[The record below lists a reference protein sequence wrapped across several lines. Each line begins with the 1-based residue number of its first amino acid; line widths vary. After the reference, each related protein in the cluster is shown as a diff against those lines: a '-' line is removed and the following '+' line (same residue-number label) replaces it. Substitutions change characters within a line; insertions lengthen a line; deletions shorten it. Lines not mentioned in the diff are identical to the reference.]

1 MAIFSISHSE
11 SGRKQLSLKSPVD
24 LSHIDTYDCAN
35 SDEISAVMTQAKIAQ
50 SKWKQTSLKER
61 VELMHRVA
69 DVVIQQQDRIMDV
82 VMRETGKP
90 VQEAMA
96 MEVFSAVDSLVFYA
110 KRAEKWL
117 SDKKIKMHGPMRF
130 LKKTIIT
137 YKPRGVVVVITPW
150 NGPFIL
156 SINPVIQAILCG
168 NSVIVKPSEVTPM
181 SGAMV
186 QEIFALADAPMH
198 LVQTLIGDGETGAEL
213 ISQGPDKV
221 SFTGSV
227 ATGKKIAA
235 KCGEMLIPFSLEL
248 GGKDA
253 MIVCSDADVKDAA
266 SGAVVGSFMNAGQYC
281 CGTERIYVMSDIYDE
296 FVAEVVSITKSLV
309 QSNDYKGDVGPTFWD
324 KQIDIIEDHVNDA
337 IAKGATVLAGGKRN
351 PAFEGLYFE
360 PTVMTEVTHEM
371 KIMKDETFGPV
382 ICIMKVNSEDE
393 ALSLANQS
401 HYGLNGNVWT
411 KDLVKGQ
418 KLARSIETGACSVN
432 DMAMSYGVNEVPF
445 GGVKNSGLGVVNGKE
460 GLLGYSH
467 AMPIIIGKKS
477 ASAYPYTDK
486 SFEQLKGA
494 LKIFWGNRLVRK
506 LFG

>member
-11 SGRKQLSLKSPVD
+11 SGRKQLTLKSPVD
-24 LSHIDTYDCAN
+24 LSHIGTYDCAT
-35 SDEISAVMTQAKIAQ
+35 SDEISVVMTQAKIAQ
-50 SKWKQTSLKER
+50 AKWKKTSLKER

-90 VQEAMA
+90 IQEAMA
-96 MEVFSAVDSLVFYA
+96 MEVFSSVDSLVFYA

-137 YKPRGVVVVITPW
+137 YKPRGVVAVITPW

-156 SINPVIQAILCG
+156 SINPVIQSILCG

-213 ISQGPDKV
+213 INQGPDKV

-227 ATGKKIAA
+227 ATGKKIAS

-266 SGAVVGSFMNAGQYC
+266 SGAVVGSLMNAGQYC
-281 CGTERIYVMSDIYDE
+281 CGTERIYVISDIYDE
-296 FVAEVVSITKSLV
+296 FVQEVVAITNSLV
-309 QSNDYKGDVGPTFWD
+309 QSNDCKGDVGPTFWD
-324 KQIDIIEDHVNDA
+324 KQIEIIEDHVNDA

-360 PTVMTEVTHEM
+360 PTVLTEVTHEM

-382 ICIMKVNSEDE
+382 ICIMKVKSEDE

-401 HYGLNGNVWT
+401 HFGLNGNVWT

-418 KLARSIETGACSVN
+418 RIASSIETGACSVN

-445 GGVKNSGLGVVNGKE
+445 GGVKNSGVGVVNGKE
-460 GLLGYSH
+460 GLLGYAH

-486 SFEQLKGA
+486 SFKQLQGA

>member
-11 SGRKQLSLKSPVD
+11 SGRKQLTLKSPVD
-24 LSHIDTYDCAN
+24 LSHIGTYDCAT
-35 SDEISAVMTQAKIAQ
+35 SDEISVVMTQAKIAQ
-50 SKWKQTSLKER
+50 AKWKKTSLKER

-90 VQEAMA
+90 IQEAMA
-96 MEVFSAVDSLVFYA
+96 MEVFSSVDSLVFYA

-137 YKPRGVVVVITPW
+137 YKPRGVVAVITPW

-213 ISQGPDKV
+213 INQGPDKV

-227 ATGKKIAA
+227 ATGKKIAS

-266 SGAVVGSFMNAGQYC
+266 SGAVVGSLMNAGQYC

-296 FVAEVVSITKSLV
+296 FVQEVVAITNSLV
-309 QSNDYKGDVGPTFWD
+309 QSNDCKGDVGPTFWD
-324 KQIDIIEDHVNDA
+324 KQIEIIEDHVNDA

-360 PTVMTEVTHEM
+360 PTVLTEVTHEM

-382 ICIMKVNSEDE
+382 ICIMKVKSEDE

-401 HYGLNGNVWT
+401 HFGLNGNVWT

-418 KLARSIETGACSVN
+418 RIASSIETGACSVN

-445 GGVKNSGLGVVNGKE
+445 GGVKNSGVGVVNGKE
-460 GLLGYSH
+460 GLLGYAH

-486 SFEQLKGA
+486 SFKQLQGA

>member
-24 LSHIDTYDCAN
+24 LSHIDTYDCAT
-35 SDEISAVMTQAKIAQ
+35 SDDVSEVMTQAKIAQ
-50 SKWKQTSLKER
+50 SKWKQTTLKER

-90 VQEAMA
+90 IQEAMA

-137 YKPRGVVVVITPW
+137 YKPRGVVAVITPW

-156 SINPVIQAILCG
+156 SINPVIQAVLCG

-181 SGAMV
+181 SGALV

-309 QSNDYKGDVGPTFWD
+309 QSNDCKGDVGPTFWD

-360 PTVMTEVTHEM
+360 PTVLTEVTHEM

-418 KLARSIETGACSVN
+418 NLARSIETGACSVN

-460 GLLGYSH
+460 GLLGYAH

>member
-11 SGRKQLSLKSPVD
+11 SGKKLLTLKSPVD
-24 LSHIDTYDCAN
+24 LSHIDTYECT
-35 SDEISAVMTQAKIAQ
+35 STEEIATIMTQAKVAQ
-50 SKWKQTSLKER
+50 SEWKKTALRER

-90 VQEAMA
+90 EQEAMA

-110 KRAEKWL
+110 KRAQKWL
-117 SDKKIKMHGPMRF
+117 ADKKIKMHGPMQF

-137 YKPRGVVVVITPW
+137 YKPRGVVAVITPW

-156 SINPVIQAILCG
+156 SINPVIQAVLCG
-168 NSVIVKPSEVTPM
+168 NSVVVKPSEVTPM
-181 SGAMV
+181 SGALV
-186 QEIFALADAPMH
+186 QEIFALAEAPQH
-198 LVQTLIGDGETGAEL
+198 LVQTVIGDGETGADL
-213 ISQGPDKV
+213 IDQGPDKV

-235 KCGEMLIPFSLEL
+235 KCGEMLIPYSLEL

-253 MIVCSDADVKDAA
+253 MIVCSDADIKDAA
-266 SGAVVGSFMNAGQYC
+266 SGAVVGSCMNAGQYC
-281 CGTERIYVMSDIYDE
+281 CGTERIYVIEDVYDE
-296 FVAEVVSITKSLV
+296 FVAEAVSITQSLI
-309 QSNDYKGDVGPTFWD
+309 QSNDCKGDVGPTFWD
-324 KQIDIIEDHVNDA
+324 KQVDIIEDHVNDA
-337 IAKGATVLAGGKRN
+337 VAKGAKVLVGGKRN
-351 PAFEGLYFE
+351 PKFEGLYFE
-360 PTVMTEVTHEM
+360 PTVIVEVTHEM
-371 KIMKDETFGPV
+371 KIMKDETFGP
-382 ICIMKVNSEDE
+382 IISIMKVQSEEE
-393 ALSLANQS
+393 ALMLANQS

-411 KDLVKGQ
+411 KDLKKGQ
-418 KLARSIETGACSVN
+418 RLAKAIETGACSVN

-445 GGVKNSGLGVVNGKE
+445 GGVKESGLGVVNGKE
-460 GLLGYSH
+460 GLLAYAH
-467 AMPIIIGKKS
+467 PMPIIIGKKS

>member
-1 MAIFSISHSE
+1 
-11 SGRKQLSLKSPVD
+11 
-24 LSHIDTYDCAN
+24 
-35 SDEISAVMTQAKIAQ
+35 MTQAKIAQ
-50 SKWKQTSLKER
+50 AKWKKTSLKER

-90 VQEAMA
+90 IQEAMA
-96 MEVFSAVDSLVFYA
+96 MEVFSSVDSLVFYA

-137 YKPRGVVVVITPW
+137 YKPRGVVAVITPW

-156 SINPVIQAILCG
+156 SINPVIQSILCG

-213 ISQGPDKV
+213 INQGPDKV

-227 ATGKKIAA
+227 ATGKKIAS

-266 SGAVVGSFMNAGQYC
+266 SGAVVGSLMNAGQYC

-296 FVAEVVSITKSLV
+296 FVQEVVAITNSLV
-309 QSNDYKGDVGPTFWD
+309 QSNDCKGDVGPTFWD
-324 KQIDIIEDHVNDA
+324 KQIEIIEDHVNDA

-360 PTVMTEVTHEM
+360 PTVLTEVTHEM

-382 ICIMKVNSEDE
+382 ICIMKVKSEDE

-401 HYGLNGNVWT
+401 HFGLNGNVWT

-418 KLARSIETGACSVN
+418 RIASSIETGACSVN

-445 GGVKNSGLGVVNGKE
+445 GGVKNSGVGVVNGKE
-460 GLLGYSH
+460 GLLGYAH

-486 SFEQLKGA
+486 SFKQLQGA

>member
-1 MAIFSISHSE
+1 MAIFSISQSE
-11 SGRKQLSLKSPVD
+11 SGQKQLSLQSPVD
-24 LSHIDTYDCAN
+24 LSHIDTYDCAIKE
-35 SDEISAVMTQAKIAQ
+35 DIAQVMTNAKIAQ
-50 SKWKQTSLKER
+50 AQWKKTSLKDR
-61 VELMHRVA
+61 AALIHRVA
-69 DVVIQQQDRIMDV
+69 DVVIQQQDLIMEV

-90 VQEAMA
+90 IQEAMS

-110 KRAEKWL
+110 NRAEKWL
-117 SDKKIKMHGPMRF
+117 SNKKIKMHGPMKF

-137 YKPRGVVVVITPW
+137 YKPRGVVAVITPW

-168 NSVIVKPSEVTPM
+168 NSVVVKPSEVTPM
-181 SGAMV
+181 SGALV

-213 ISQGPDKV
+213 INQGPDKV

-253 MIVCSDADVKDAA
+253 MIVCSDADIKDAA
-266 SGAVVGSFMNAGQYC
+266 SGAVMGSCMNAGQYC
-281 CGTERIYVMSDIYDE
+281 CGTERIYVMADIYDE
-296 FVAEVVSITKSLV
+296 FVKEVVSITKSLI
-309 QSNDYKGDVGPTFWD
+309 QTNDCKGDVGPTFWD

-337 IAKGATVLAGGKRN
+337 IAKGAKVLAGGKRN
-351 PAFEGLYFE
+351 PAFKGLYFE
-360 PTVMTEVTHEM
+360 PTVLVEVTHEM
-371 KIMKDETFGPV
+371 KIMKDETFGP
-382 ICIMKVNSEDE
+382 IISIMKVESEDE
-393 ALSLANQS
+393 ALMLANQS
-401 HYGLNGNVWT
+401 HFGLNGNVWT
-411 KDLVKGQ
+411 KDLIKGQ
-418 KLARSIETGACSVN
+418 KIASSMETGACSVN

-460 GLLGYSH
+460 GLLGYAH

-486 SFEQLKGA
+486 SLEQLKGA
-494 LKIFWGNRLVRK
+494 LKIFWGNKLVRK
-506 LFG
+506 IFG

>member
-11 SGRKQLSLKSPVD
+11 SGRKQLTLKSPVD
-24 LSHIDTYDCAN
+24 LSHIGTYDCAT
-35 SDEISAVMTQAKIAQ
+35 SDEISVVMTQAKIAQ
-50 SKWKQTSLKER
+50 AKWKKTSLKER

-90 VQEAMA
+90 IQEAMA
-96 MEVFSAVDSLVFYA
+96 MEVFSSVDSLVFYA

-137 YKPRGVVVVITPW
+137 YKPRGVVAVITPW

-213 ISQGPDKV
+213 INQGPDKV

-227 ATGKKIAA
+227 ATGKKIAS

-266 SGAVVGSFMNAGQYC
+266 SGAVVGSLMNAGQYC

-296 FVAEVVSITKSLV
+296 FVQEVVAITNSLV
-309 QSNDYKGDVGPTFWD
+309 QSNDCKGDVGPTFWD
-324 KQIDIIEDHVNDA
+324 KQIEIIEDHVNDA

-360 PTVMTEVTHEM
+360 PTVLTEVTHEM
-371 KIMKDETFGPV
+371 KVMKDETFGPV
-382 ICIMKVNSEDE
+382 ICIMKVKSEDE

-401 HYGLNGNVWT
+401 HFGLNGNVWT

-418 KLARSIETGACSVN
+418 RIASSIETGACSVN

-445 GGVKNSGLGVVNGKE
+445 GGVKNSGVGVVNGKE
-460 GLLGYSH
+460 GLLGYAH

-486 SFEQLKGA
+486 SFKQLQGA

>member
-11 SGRKQLSLKSPVD
+11 SGRKQLTLKSPVD
-24 LSHIDTYDCAN
+24 LSHIGTYDCAT
-35 SDEISAVMTQAKIAQ
+35 SDEISVVMTQAKIAQ
-50 SKWKQTSLKER
+50 AKWKKTSLKER

-90 VQEAMA
+90 IQEAMA
-96 MEVFSAVDSLVFYA
+96 MEVFSSVDSLVFYA

-137 YKPRGVVVVITPW
+137 YKPRGVVAVITPW

-156 SINPVIQAILCG
+156 SINPVIQSILCG

-213 ISQGPDKV
+213 INQGPDKV

-227 ATGKKIAA
+227 ATGKKIAS

-266 SGAVVGSFMNAGQYC
+266 SGAVVGSLMNAGQYC

-296 FVAEVVSITKSLV
+296 FVQEVVAITNSLV
-309 QSNDYKGDVGPTFWD
+309 QSNDCKGDVGPTFWD
-324 KQIDIIEDHVNDA
+324 KQIEIIEDHVNDA

-360 PTVMTEVTHEM
+360 PTVLTEVTHEM

-382 ICIMKVNSEDE
+382 ICIMKVKSEDE

-401 HYGLNGNVWT
+401 HFGLNGNVWT

-418 KLARSIETGACSVN
+418 RIASLIETGACSVN

-445 GGVKNSGLGVVNGKE
+445 GGVKNSGVGVVNGKE
-460 GLLGYSH
+460 GLLGYAH

-486 SFEQLKGA
+486 SFKQLQGA

>member
-35 SDEISAVMTQAKIAQ
+35 SDEISVVMTQAKIAQ
-50 SKWKQTSLKER
+50 AKWKKTSLKER

-90 VQEAMA
+90 IQEAMA
-96 MEVFSAVDSLVFYA
+96 MEVFSSVDSLVFYA

-137 YKPRGVVVVITPW
+137 YKPRGVVAVITPW

-156 SINPVIQAILCG
+156 SINPVIQSILCG

-213 ISQGPDKV
+213 INQGPDKV

-227 ATGKKIAA
+227 ATGKKIAS

-266 SGAVVGSFMNAGQYC
+266 SGAVVGSLMNAGQYC

-296 FVAEVVSITKSLV
+296 FVQEVVAITNSLV
-309 QSNDYKGDVGPTFWD
+309 QSNDCKGDVGPTFWD
-324 KQIDIIEDHVNDA
+324 KQIEIIEDHVNDA

-360 PTVMTEVTHEM
+360 PTVLTEVTHEM

-382 ICIMKVNSEDE
+382 ICIMKVKSEDE

-401 HYGLNGNVWT
+401 HFGLNGNVWT

-418 KLARSIETGACSVN
+418 RIASSIETGACSVN

-445 GGVKNSGLGVVNGKE
+445 GGVKNSGVGVVNGKE
-460 GLLGYSH
+460 GLLGYAH

-486 SFEQLKGA
+486 SFKQLQGA

>member
-35 SDEISAVMTQAKIAQ
+35 SDEISEVMTQAKIAQ

-137 YKPRGVVVVITPW
+137 YKPRGVVAVITPW

-309 QSNDYKGDVGPTFWD
+309 QSTDCKGDVGPTFWD

-351 PAFEGLYFE
+351 PSFEGLYFE

-382 ICIMKVNSEDE
+382 ICIMKVSSEDE

-460 GLLGYSH
+460 GLLGYAH

>member
-24 LSHIDTYDCAN
+24 LSHIDTYDCAT
-35 SDEISAVMTQAKIAQ
+35 SDEISLVMTQAKIAQ
-50 SKWKQTSLKER
+50 SKWKQTTLKER
-61 VELMHRVA
+61 VELMHRIA
-69 DVVIQQQDRIMDV
+69 DIVIQQQDRIMDV

-90 VQEAMA
+90 IQEAMA

-137 YKPRGVVVVITPW
+137 YKPRGVVAVITPW

-186 QEIFALADAPMH
+186 QEIFALADAPIH

-227 ATGKKIAA
+227 ATGKKIAS

-253 MIVCSDADVKDAA
+253 MIVCSDADVQDAA

-281 CGTERIYVMSDIYDE
+281 CGTERVYVMADIYDE
-296 FVAEVVSITKSLV
+296 FVEKVVSITNSLV
-309 QSNDYKGDVGPTFWD
+309 QSNDCKGDVGPTFWD
-324 KQIDIIEDHVNDA
+324 KQIDIIEDHVDDA

-351 PAFEGLYFE
+351 PAFQGLYFE
-360 PTVMTEVTHEM
+360 PTVMTEVTHDM

-382 ICIMKVNSEDE
+382 MCIMKVNSEDE

-411 KDLVKGQ
+411 KDLAKGQ
-418 KLARSIETGACSVN
+418 KIAQSIETGACSVN

-445 GGVKNSGLGVVNGKE
+445 GGVKNSGIGVVNGKE
-460 GLLGYSH
+460 GLLGYAH

-486 SFEQLKGA
+486 SFDQLKGA

>member
-50 SKWKQTSLKER
+50 SKWKQTTLKER

-90 VQEAMA
+90 IQEAMA
-96 MEVFSAVDSLVFYA
+96 MEVFSSVDSLVFYA

-137 YKPRGVVVVITPW
+137 YKPRGVVAVITPW

-156 SINPVIQAILCG
+156 SINPVIQSILCG

-213 ISQGPDKV
+213 INQGPDKV

-227 ATGKKIAA
+227 ATGKKIAS

-266 SGAVVGSFMNAGQYC
+266 SGAVVGSLMNAGQYC

-296 FVAEVVSITKSLV
+296 FVQEVVAITNSLV
-309 QSNDYKGDVGPTFWD
+309 QSNDCKGDVGPTFWD
-324 KQIDIIEDHVNDA
+324 KQIEIIEDHVNDA

-360 PTVMTEVTHEM
+360 PTVLTEVTHEM

-382 ICIMKVNSEDE
+382 ICIMKVKSEDE

-401 HYGLNGNVWT
+401 HFGLNGNVWT

-418 KLARSIETGACSVN
+418 RIASSIETGACSVN

-445 GGVKNSGLGVVNGKE
+445 GGVKNSGVGVVNGKE
-460 GLLGYSH
+460 GLLGYAH

-486 SFEQLKGA
+486 SFKQLQGA

>member
-24 LSHIDTYDCAN
+24 LSHIDTYDCAT
-35 SDEISAVMTQAKIAQ
+35 SDEISLVMTQAKIAQ
-50 SKWKQTSLKER
+50 SKWKQTTLKER

-90 VQEAMA
+90 IHEAMA

-137 YKPRGVVVVITPW
+137 YKPRGVVAVITPW

-186 QEIFALADAPMH
+186 QEIFALADAPIH

-227 ATGKKIAA
+227 ATGRKIAS

-253 MIVCSDADVKDAA
+253 MIVCSDADVQDAA

-281 CGTERIYVMSDIYDE
+281 CGTERIYVMEDIYDE
-296 FVAEVVSITKSLV
+296 FVEEVVSITNSLV
-309 QSNDYKGDVGPTFWD
+309 QSNDCKGDVGPTFWD

-351 PAFEGLYFE
+351 PAFQGLYFE
-360 PTVMTEVTHEM
+360 PTVMTEVTHDM

-411 KDLVKGQ
+411 KDLAKGQ
-418 KLARSIETGACSVN
+418 KIAQSIETGACSVN

-445 GGVKNSGLGVVNGKE
+445 GGIKNSGIGVVNGKE
-460 GLLGYSH
+460 GLLGYAH

-486 SFEQLKGA
+486 SFDQLKGA

>member
-35 SDEISAVMTQAKIAQ
+35 SDEIAQVMTQAKIAQ

-90 VQEAMA
+90 IQEAMA

-137 YKPRGVVVVITPW
+137 YKPRGVVAVITPW

-156 SINPVIQAILCG
+156 SINPVIQALLCG

-186 QEIFALADAPMH
+186 QEIFALADAPIH

-227 ATGKKIAA
+227 ATGKKIAS

-266 SGAVVGSFMNAGQYC
+266 SGAVVGSLMNAGQYC

-296 FVAEVVSITKSLV
+296 FVQEVVSITNSLV
-309 QSNDYKGDVGPTFWD
+309 QSNDCKGDVGPTFWD
-324 KQIDIIEDHVNDA
+324 KQIEIIEDHVNDA

-360 PTVMTEVTHEM
+360 PTVLTEVTHEM

-382 ICIMKVNSEDE
+382 ICIMKVESEDE

-401 HYGLNGNVWT
+401 HFGLNGNVWT

-418 KLARSIETGACSVN
+418 RIARSIETGACSVN

-445 GGVKNSGLGVVNGKE
+445 GGVKNSGVGVVNGKE
-460 GLLGYSH
+460 GLLGYAH

-486 SFEQLKGA
+486 SFEQLQGA
-494 LKIFWGNRLVRK
+494 LKIFWGNRFVRK
-506 LFG
+506 IFG

>member
-1 MAIFSISHSE
+1 MAIFSISHSDN
-11 SGRKQLSLKSPVD
+11 GKKLLSLKSPVD
-24 LSHIDTYDCAN
+24 LSHIDTYECT
-35 SDEISAVMTQAKIAQ
+35 SSEEIATIMKQAKIAQ
-50 SKWKQTSLKER
+50 SEWKKTTLKER

-90 VQEAMA
+90 EQEAMS

-110 KRAEKWL
+110 KRAQKWL
-117 SDKKIKMHGPMRF
+117 ADKKIKMHGPMQF

-137 YKPRGVVVVITPW
+137 YKPRGVVV
-150 NGPFIL
+150 
-156 SINPVIQAILCG
+156 
-168 NSVIVKPSEVTPM
+168 KPSEVTPM
-181 SGAMV
+181 SGALV
-186 QEIFALADAPMH
+186 QEIFALAEAPLH
-198 LVQTLIGDGETGAEL
+198 LVQTVIGDGETGAEL
-213 ISQGPDKV
+213 IDQGPDKV

-235 KCGEMLIPFSLEL
+235 KCGEMLIPYSLEL

-253 MIVCSDADVKDAA
+253 MIVCSDADIKDAA
-266 SGAVVGSFMNAGQYC
+266 SGAVVGSCMNAGQYC
-281 CGTERIYVMSDIYDE
+281 CGTERIYVMADVYDE
-296 FVAEVVSITKSLV
+296 FVSEVVSITESLI
-309 QSNDYKGDVGPTFWD
+309 QSNDCKGDVGPTFWD

-337 IAKGATVLAGGKRN
+337 VDKGAKVLVGGKRN
-351 PAFEGLYFE
+351 PNFEGLYFE
-360 PTVMTEVTHEM
+360 PTVLVEVTHEM
-371 KIMKDETFGPV
+371 KIMKDETFGP
-382 ICIMKVNSEDE
+382 IISIMKVQSEDE
-393 ALSLANQS
+393 ALMLANQS

-411 KDLVKGQ
+411 KDLIKGQ
-418 KLARSIETGACSVN
+418 RLAKSIETGACSVN

-445 GGVKNSGLGVVNGKE
+445 GGVKESGLGVVNGKE
-460 GLLGYSH
+460 GLLAYAH
-467 AMPIIIGKKS
+467 PMPIIIGKKS

>member
-11 SGRKQLSLKSPVD
+11 TGRKQLSLKSPVD

-50 SKWKQTSLKER
+50 SQWKKTTLKER

-90 VQEAMA
+90 MQEAMA

-137 YKPRGVVVVITPW
+137 YKPRGVVAVITPW

-156 SINPVIQAILCG
+156 SINPVIQALLCG

-227 ATGKKIAA
+227 ATGKKIAS

-296 FVAEVVSITKSLV
+296 FVAEVVSITNSLV
-309 QSNDYKGDVGPTFWD
+309 QSNDCKGDVGPTFWD

-382 ICIMKVNSEDE
+382 ICIMKVSSEDE

-411 KDLVKGQ
+411 KDLVKGKKIAQ
-418 KLARSIETGACSVN
+418 SIETGACSVN

-460 GLLGYSH
+460 GLLGYAH

-486 SFEQLKGA
+486 SFEPVSYTHLTLPTKA
-494 LKIFWGNRLVRK
+494 
-506 LFG
+506 

>member
-1 MAIFSISHSE
+1 
-11 SGRKQLSLKSPVD
+11 
-24 LSHIDTYDCAN
+24 
-35 SDEISAVMTQAKIAQ
+35 
-50 SKWKQTSLKER
+50 
-61 VELMHRVA
+61 
-69 DVVIQQQDRIMDV
+69 
-82 VMRETGKP
+82 
-90 VQEAMA
+90 
-96 MEVFSAVDSLVFYA
+96 
-110 KRAEKWL
+110 
-117 SDKKIKMHGPMRF
+117 
-130 LKKTIIT
+130 
-137 YKPRGVVVVITPW
+137 
-150 NGPFIL
+150 
-156 SINPVIQAILCG
+156 
-168 NSVIVKPSEVTPM
+168 M

-227 ATGKKIAA
+227 TTGKKIAS

-296 FVAEVVSITKSLV
+296 FVAEVVSITNSLV
-309 QSNDYKGDVGPTFWD
+309 QSNDCKGDVGPTFWD

-382 ICIMKVNSEDE
+382 ICIMKVSSEDE

-411 KDLVKGQ
+411 KDLVKGKKIAQ
-418 KLARSIETGACSVN
+418 SIETGACSVN

-460 GLLGYSH
+460 GLLGYAH

-486 SFEQLKGA
+486 SFEQLQGA
-494 LKIFWGNRLVRK
+494 LKIFWGNRIVRK
-506 LFG
+506 IFG

>member
-11 SGRKQLSLKSPVD
+11 TGRKQLSLKSPVD

-50 SKWKQTSLKER
+50 SQWKKTTLKER

-90 VQEAMA
+90 MQEAMA

-137 YKPRGVVVVITPW
+137 YKPRGVVAVITPW

-156 SINPVIQAILCG
+156 SINPVIQALLCG

-227 ATGKKIAA
+227 ATGKKIAS

-296 FVAEVVSITKSLV
+296 FVAEVVSITNSLV
-309 QSNDYKGDVGPTFWD
+309 QSNDCKGDVGPTFWD

-382 ICIMKVNSEDE
+382 ICIMKVSSEDE

-460 GLLGYSH
+460 GLLGYAH

>member
-11 SGRKQLSLKSPVD
+11 TGRKQLSLKSPVD

-50 SKWKQTSLKER
+50 SQWKKTTLKER

-90 VQEAMA
+90 MQEAMA

-137 YKPRGVVVVITPW
+137 YKPRGVVAVITPW

-156 SINPVIQAILCG
+156 SINPVIQALLCG

-227 ATGKKIAA
+227 ATGKKIAS

-296 FVAEVVSITKSLV
+296 FVAEVVSITNSLV
-309 QSNDYKGDVGPTFWD
+309 QSNDCKGDVGPTFWD

-382 ICIMKVNSEDE
+382 ICIMKVSSEDE

-411 KDLVKGQ
+411 KDLVKGKKIAQ
-418 KLARSIETGACSVN
+418 SIETGACSVN

-445 GGVKNSGLGVVNGKE
+445 GGVKNSGVGVVNGKE

-486 SFEQLKGA
+486 SFQQLQGA
-494 LKIFWGNRLVRK
+494 LKIFWG
-506 LFG
+506 

>member
-35 SDEISAVMTQAKIAQ
+35 SDEISEVMTQAKIAQ

-137 YKPRGVVVVITPW
+137 YKPRGVVAVITPW

>member
-382 ICIMKVNSEDE
+382 ICIMKVSSEDE

>member
-1 MAIFSISHSE
+1 MAIFSISHSDA
-11 SGRKQLSLKSPVD
+11 GRKLLTLKSPVD
-24 LSHIDTYDCAN
+24 LSLIDTYECASQADIKEAMSN
-35 SDEISAVMTQAKIAQ
+35 AKIAQ
-50 SKWKQTSLKER
+50 AKWKKTSIKER

-69 DVVIQQQDRIMDV
+69 DVVIQQQDKIMDV

-90 VQEAMA
+90 QQEAMA

-110 KRAEKWL
+110 KRAQKWL
-117 SDKKIKMHGPMRF
+117 SDKKIKMHGPLRF

-137 YKPRGVVVVITPW
+137 YKPRGVVAVITPW

-156 SINPVIQAILCG
+156 SINPVIQAVLCG
-168 NSVIVKPSEVTPM
+168 NSVIIKPSEVTPM
-181 SGAMV
+181 SGALV
-186 QEIFALADAPMH
+186 QEIFALADAPIN

-227 ATGKKIAA
+227 ATGKKIASM
-235 KCGEMLIPFSLEL
+235 CGEMLIPFSLEL

-266 SGAVVGSFMNAGQYC
+266 SGAVIGSCMNAGQYC
-281 CGTERIYVMSDIYDE
+281 CGTERIYVMADIYDD
-296 FVAEVVSITKSLV
+296 FVNEVVSITQSLI
-309 QSNDYKGDVGPTFWD
+309 QTNDYKGDVGPTFWD

-337 IAKGATVLAGGKRN
+337 IAKGAKVLAGGKRN
-351 PAFEGLYFE
+351 PSFVGLYFE
-360 PTVMTEVTHEM
+360 PTVLVEVTHEM
-371 KIMKDETFGPV
+371 KIMKDETFGP
-382 ICIMKVNSEDE
+382 IISIMKVESEDE
-393 ALSLANQS
+393 ALMLANQS
-401 HYGLNGNVWT
+401 HFGLNGNVWT
-411 KDLVKGQ
+411 KDLAKGRRI
-418 KLARSIETGACSVN
+418 ASSIETGACSVN

-460 GLLGYSH
+460 GLLAYAH

-486 SFEQLKGA
+486 TLEQLKGA
-494 LKIFWGNRLVRK
+494 LKIFWGNKLVRK
-506 LFG
+506 IFG

>member
-460 GLLGYSH
+460 GLLGYAH